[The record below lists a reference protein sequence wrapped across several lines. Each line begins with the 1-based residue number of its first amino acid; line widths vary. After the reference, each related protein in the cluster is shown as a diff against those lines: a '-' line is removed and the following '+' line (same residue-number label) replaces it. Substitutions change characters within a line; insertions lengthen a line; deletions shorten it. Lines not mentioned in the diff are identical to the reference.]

1 MDVIKTGK
9 YIAGKRKEAG
19 LTQKQLAEKLS
30 MSDKSVSKWER
41 GVCLP
46 DVSVYMELCGILGIS
61 INEFFAGEDIS
72 EENIAESADN
82 NLIRVAE
89 YGKHK
94 QKNLKIII
102 AAISIVALA
111 AIVLLGV
118 VLLHNLNRPQNYIT
132 PFERDSVEMKT
143 AKLLSPGLDDAM
155 LFKYFTDGEYKSLR
169 MYMSEYRSGEL
180 VSKTKVSELSYED
193 IGSASEGIIALVPD
207 FEQFEIKLII
217 ADSYA
222 KSSTAVPVLEGAEGR
237 EYYMRSAV
245 QIENELPIQYNS
257 EQSFAAFIY
266 GKDGVSTVPIGEPA
280 ATDNDYV
287 YCFSFEFCK

>member
-19 LTQKQLAEKLS
+19 LTQKQLAEKLG

-41 GVCLP
+41 GICLP

-72 EENIAESADN
+72 EENIAERADN

-102 AAISIVALA
+102 VALSAVALA
-111 AIVLLGV
+111 AVVLLGV
-118 VLLHNLNRPQNYIT
+118 VLLHNLNRPRNYIT
-132 PFERDSVEMKT
+132 PFERDSAEMKT

-169 MYMSEYRSGEL
+169 
-180 VSKTKVSELSYED
+180 K
-193 IGSASEGIIALVPD
+193 IGRAHV
-207 FEQFEIKLII
+207 
-217 ADSYA
+217 
-222 KSSTAVPVLEGAEGR
+222 
-237 EYYMRSAV
+237 
-245 QIENELPIQYNS
+245 
-257 EQSFAAFIY
+257 
-266 GKDGVSTVPIGEPA
+266 
-280 ATDNDYV
+280 
-287 YCFSFEFCK
+287 

>member
-72 EENIAESADN
+72 EENIAESAEN
-82 NLIRVAE
+82 NLLRVAE

-118 VLLHNLNRPQNYIT
+118 ILFHNLNRPQNYVT

-143 AKLLSPGLDDAM
+143 AKLLSPGLDEAM
-155 LFKYFTDGEYKSLR
+155 LFKYFTDGEYETLKV
-169 MYMSEYRSGEL
+169 YMSEYRSGEL
-180 VSKTKVSELSYED
+180 VSKVKISDLFRVDNAPE
-193 IGSASEGIIALVPD
+193 SEGIIALIPD
-207 FEQFEIKLII
+207 FDQFEIQVIV
-217 ADSYA
+217 ADDHLKA
-222 KSSTAVPVLEGAEGR
+222 MDTMPILEDLADR
-237 EYYMRSAV
+237 DHSARSAV
-245 QIENELPIQYNS
+245 QIENELPIEYNS
-257 EQSFAAFIY
+257 EQGFAAYIY
-266 GKDGVSTVPIGEPA
+266 GIDELRTFPIDEPA
-280 ATDNDYV
+280 LTDNDYV
-287 YCFSFEFCK
+287 YVFSFEFCK

>member
-111 AIVLLGV
+111 AFVLLGA
-118 VLLHNLNRPQNYIT
+118 VLLHNLNSPRNYIT
-132 PFERDSVEMKT
+132 PFEHDSVEMKT

-169 MYMSEYRSGEL
+169 MYMYEYRSGEL

-193 IGSASEGIIALVPD
+193 VGSASEGIIALVPD

-266 GKDGVSTVPIGEPA
+266 VILV
-280 ATDNDYV
+280 
-287 YCFSFEFCK
+287 

>member
-1 MDVIKTGK
+1 
-9 YIAGKRKEAG
+9 
-19 LTQKQLAEKLS
+19 

-111 AIVLLGV
+111 AIVLLGGI
-118 VLLHNLNRPQNYIT
+118 LFHNLNRPQNYIT

-143 AKLLSPGLDDAM
+143 AKLLSTGLDEAM
-155 LFKYFTDGEYKSLR
+155 LFKYCTDGEYETLKV
-169 MYMSEYRSGEL
+169 YMSEYRSGEL
-180 VSKTKVSELSYED
+180 VSKAKISELSYED

-222 KSSTAVPVLEGAEGR
+222 KSSTAVPILEGAEGR

-245 QIENELPIQYNS
+245 QVENELSIQYDS
-257 EQSFAAFIY
+257 AQSFAAFIC
-266 GKDGVSTVPIGEPA
+266 GKDGISTVPIDEPA

-287 YCFSFEFCK
+287 YYFSFEFCK

>member
-118 VLLHNLNRPQNYIT
+118 ILFHNLNRPQNYVT

-155 LFKYFTDGEYKSLR
+155 LFKYCTDGEYETLKV
-169 MYMSEYRSGEL
+169 YMSEYRSGEL
-180 VSKTKVSELSYED
+180 VSKIKVSERFHTN
-193 IGSASEGIIALVPD
+193 IGPSPNGIIALVPD
-207 FEQFEIKLII
+207 FDKFEIQLIV
-217 ADSYA
+217 ADDYI
-222 KSSTAVPVLEGAEGR
+222 KCMDNIPILEDLESR
-237 EYYMRSAV
+237 EYSARSAM
-245 QIENELPIQYNS
+245 QIENELPIEYNS
-257 EQSFAAFIY
+257 EQYFAAYVY
-266 GKDGVSTVPIGEPA
+266 GKDGVSTVPIDEPA

-287 YCFSFEFCK
+287 YYFSFEFCK

>member
-1 MDVIKTGK
+1 M
-9 YIAGKRKEAG
+9 
-19 LTQKQLAEKLS
+19 
-30 MSDKSVSKWER
+30 
-41 GVCLP
+41 
-46 DVSVYMELCGILGIS
+46 GIS

-118 VLLHNLNRPQNYIT
+118 ILFHNLNRPQNYVT

-155 LFKYFTDGEYKSLR
+155 LFKYCTDGEYETLKV
-169 MYMSEYRSGEL
+169 YMSEYRSGEL
-180 VSKTKVSELSYED
+180 VSKIKVSERFHTN
-193 IGSASEGIIALVPD
+193 IGPSPNGIIALVPD
-207 FEQFEIKLII
+207 FDKFEIQLIV
-217 ADSYA
+217 ADDYI
-222 KSSTAVPVLEGAEGR
+222 KCMDNIPILEDLESR
-237 EYYMRSAV
+237 EYSARSAM
-245 QIENELPIQYNS
+245 QIENELPIEYNS
-257 EQSFAAFIY
+257 EQYFAAYVY
-266 GKDGVSTVPIGEPA
+266 GKDGVSTVPIDEPA

-287 YCFSFEFCK
+287 YYFSFEFCK